1 MALRLRHIT
10 QAVPRFLQAEL
21 GRVPTMRTG
30 LMSIEMRIR
39 DSIPTVTAPVSSPR
53 RAGRNRRF
61 PLAIVA
67 AILLGVVVRAVHV
80 LLQPFPLND
89 GGLFYVMVQDLQR
102 ARYHL
107 PAFTSYNADSIPFAY
122 PPLGLYVSGL
132 LSDGLSLDLLTV
144 FRFLP
149 LIVSCL
155 TIPAFFL
162 LARSLL
168 DTESAVVA
176 AVAAFALIPRGFIWM
191 IMGGGITRSFGLLFA
206 ILTLWQAHMLYTRR
220 TTIFVLPTALF
231 AALTLLSHPET
242 GKFVVYSIPLFF
254 LVFGRDRRGLF
265 HTVLIAVGMAA
276 MTAPWWITVVA
287 YRGLDP
293 FLAANATGISIFSGD
308 LTAWRSILGTLL
320 GFGITT
326 SEPFFP
332 LIGGLALLGARVCLV
347 DAIASLPPGRLA
359 AIALPLWWGTII
371 VLDNRASSTFN
382 TLPIALLAGIGVA
395 NALLPLLRRA
405 ALLTAP
411 RGESAC
417 ARNGTGDV
425 YRSRGEIARQWSA
438 ALVLGVLLCYAA
450 GAASLTLPNSVGSEL
465 RFLVGLSQGDRAAM
479 QWVAQDTPSSSQFLV
494 IDGQPDWAADRTS
507 EWFPALARRVSV
519 TTPQGDEW
527 IPDRAFARR
536 VESHKQAQYCAY
548 FDANCLARWS
558 AETGIAFTHLY
569 VHVPQSPLSNQCCA
583 LIPSL
588 EANPAYVLVYRGS
601 GVAIFV
607 RR

>member
-1 MALRLRHIT
+1 MHR
-10 QAVPRFLQAEL
+10 
-21 GRVPTMRTG
+21 
-30 LMSIEMRIR
+30 R
-39 DSIPTVTAPVSSPR
+39 DRIPTVTAPVPSPR
-53 RAGRNRRF
+53 RAGQDRRF

-89 GGLFYVMVQDLQR
+89 GGLFYVMVEDLQR

-107 PAFTSYNADSIPFAY
+107 PPFTSYNAAGIPFAY

-132 LSDGLSLDLLTV
+132 LSDGLSLDLFTV

-162 LARSLL
+162 LARALL

-176 AVAAFALIPRGFIWM
+176 AMFAFALIPRGFIWM

-206 ILTLWQAHMLYTRR
+206 ILTLWQAHALYMRR

-231 AALTLLSHPET
+231 AALTLLSNPET
-242 GKFVVYSIPLFF
+242 GKFVAYSIALFF

-265 HTVLIAVGMAA
+265 HSVLVAMGMVA
-276 MTAPWWITVVA
+276 MTAPWWITVIVHH
-287 YRGLDP
+287 GLEP
-293 FLAANATGISIFSGD
+293 FLAANATGVSLFSGD
-308 LTAWRSILGTLL
+308 AAAWRNILGTLSGL
-320 GFGITT
+320 GITT
-326 SEPFFP
+326 SEPLFP
-332 LIGGLALLGARVCLV
+332 LIGGLAIIGALVCLV
-347 DAIASLPPGRLA
+347 DTIASLRRGRLA
-359 AIALPLWWGTII
+359 VPALPLWWGTII
-371 VLDNRASSTFN
+371 VLDNRASPTYN

-395 NALLPLLRRA
+395 HALLPLLHRA
-405 ALLTAP
+405 VPVAAP
-411 RGESAC
+411 RGEPAL
-417 ARNGTGDV
+417 ARNDAGDA
-425 YRSRGEIARQWSA
+425 YRSPVDLARRWST
-438 ALVLGVLLCYAA
+438 ALVLGALLCYAA
-450 GAASLTLPNSVGSEL
+450 GSASLTFPNIVGSEL
-465 RFLVGLSQGDRAAM
+465 RFLVSLSPGDRAAM
-479 QWVAQDTPSSSQFLV
+479 QWVAEDTPSSSRFLV

-527 IPDRAFARR
+527 IPDRVFARR
-536 VESHKQAQYCAY
+536 VESYRQAQYCAY
-548 FDANCLARWS
+548 FNTDCLARWS
-558 AETGIAFTHLY
+558 AETGIAFTY
-569 VHVPQSPLSNQCCA
+569 VYVRVPQLRLSDQCCA

-588 EANPAYVLVYRGS
+588 EANPAYALVYRGS
-601 GVAIFV
+601 GAVIFA

>member
-1 MALRLRHIT
+1 MDIR
-10 QAVPRFLQAEL
+10 E
-21 GRVPTMRTG
+21 RV
-30 LMSIEMRIR
+30 
-39 DSIPTVTAPVSSPR
+39 PTVTASVPSPR
-53 RAGRNRRF
+53 RAGRNRSV

-89 GGLFYVMVQDLQR
+89 GGLFYVMVEDLQR

-107 PAFTSYNADSIPFAY
+107 PAFTSYNAAGIPFAY

-132 LSDGLSLDLLTV
+132 LSGGLSLDLFTI

-176 AVAAFALIPRGFIWM
+176 AVFAFALIPRGFIWM

-206 ILTLWQAHMLYTRR
+206 ILTLWQAHALYMRR
-220 TTIFVLPTALF
+220 TTVFVLPTALF

-242 GKFVVYSIPLFF
+242 GKFVAYSIALFF
-254 LVFGRDRRGLF
+254 LIFGRDRRGLF
-265 HTVLIAVGMAA
+265 HSVLAAVGTAA
-276 MTAPWWITVVA
+276 MTAPWWITVIA
-287 YRGLDP
+287 HHGLEP
-293 FLAANATGISIFSGD
+293 FLAANATGVSLFSGD
-308 LTAWRSILGTLL
+308 ATAWRNILGTLSGL
-320 GFGITT
+320 GITT
-326 SEPFFP
+326 SEPLFP
-332 LIGGLALLGARVCLV
+332 LIGSLALIGALVCLV
-347 DAIASLPPGRLA
+347 DAITSLQRGRLVVP
-359 AIALPLWWGTII
+359 ALPLWWGTII
-371 VLDNRASSTFN
+371 VLDNRASPTYN

-395 NALLPLLRRA
+395 RALLPLLRRTMPV
-405 ALLTAP
+405 TAS
-411 RGESAC
+411 RGESAL
-417 ARNGTGDV
+417 ARNGTGNA
-425 YRSRGEIARQWSA
+425 YRSPVGLARRWSA

-450 GAASLTLPNSVGSEL
+450 GSASLTFPNIVGSEL
-465 RFLVGLSQGDRAAM
+465 RFLVSVSQGDRAAM
-479 QWVAQDTPSSSQFLV
+479 QWVAEDTPSSSRFLV

-548 FDANCLARWS
+548 FNADCLARWS
-558 AETGIAFTHLY
+558 AETGIAFAY
-569 VHVPQSPLSNQCCA
+569 VYVRVPQSQLSDECCA

-588 EANPAYVLVYRGS
+588 EANPAYTLVYRGS
-601 GVAIFV
+601 GAVIFA